1 MKKVLILVLALC
13 MSAAF
18 YMNDAAIVEGSTN
31 VYYYIPYLSALSG
44 AEVYCMAS
52 NFSTDDVTSTTF
64 TVMAN
69 STGQASQTART
80 FPSISSVGKGRTQL
94 IIFKGMSITVDSGTQ
109 VVDLS
114 SDISSTSA
122 YGGTLRFSSTGS
134 TGINCKTLL
143 MTCFQGNTLPKR
155 NLVGY
160 ICEDDSTSGP
170 GSTKNVI
177 GY

>member
-1 MKKVLILVLALC
+1 MRKALILILALC
-13 MSAAF
+13 MSIAF
-18 YMNDAAIVEGSTN
+18 NMTSAVVVEGTTN
-31 VYYYIPYLSALSG
+31 VYYYLPYLTTVSG
-44 AEVYCMAS
+44 AEVYCMLS
-52 NFSTDDVTSTTF
+52 NFSTDDVTATTF

-69 STGQASQTART
+69 ATYQATQTART
-80 FPSISSVGKGRTQL
+80 FPSINNIGKGRTQL
-94 IIFKGMSITVDSGTQ
+94 ISFMEQSVYVDAGTQ

-114 SDISSTSA
+114 SDTGTASA

-134 TGINCKTLL
+134 TGINCKTLI
-143 MTCFQGNTLPKR
+143 MTCYQGNTTPKR

-170 GSTKNVI
+170 GGAKNVI

>member
-1 MKKVLILVLALC
+1 MKKSLILILAVC
-13 MSAAF
+13 MLIAMSGP
-18 YMNDAAIVEGSTN
+18 AIVEGSTN
-31 VYYYIPYLSALSG
+31 VYYYMPYLTTVSG

-64 TVMAN
+64 AVMA
-69 STGQASQTART
+69 SAVSQAPQTART
-80 FPSISSVGKGRTQL
+80 FPTINNIAKGRTQQ
-94 IIFKGMSITVDSGTQ
+94 ISFIGQTVTVDGTTQ

-114 SDISSTSA
+114 SDTGTNSS
-122 YGGTLRFSSTGS
+122 YGGTLHFSSTGS

-143 MTCFQGNTLPKR
+143 MTCFQGNTSPKR

-170 GSTKNVI
+170 GNTKNVI

>member
-1 MKKVLILVLALC
+1 MLRALILFLALF
-13 MSAAF
+13 MWIAFNMFSAVVVGWTIKVCIYF
-18 YMNDAAIVEGSTN
+18 
-31 VYYYIPYLSALSG
+31 PYLTSVSG
-44 AEVYCMAS
+44 AELEWVLS
-52 NFSTDDVTSTTF
+52 NFSTDDVTATTF

-69 STGQASQTART
+69 ATYQATQTART
-80 FPSISSVGKGRTQL
+80 FPSINNIGKGRTQL
-94 IIFKGMSITVDSGTQ
+94 ISFMEQSVYVDAGTQ

-114 SDISSTSA
+114 SDTGTASA

-134 TGINCKTLL
+134 TGINCKTLI
-143 MTCFQGNTLPKR
+143 MTCYQGNTTPKR

-170 GSTKNVI
+170 GGAKNVI